1 MIFDKNYMELI
12 EGEEVIYNQDKYIV
26 GVVEERIMILD
37 AINHN
42 GFVKIPV
49 WEGKVCD
56 NVTLSHKE
64 IVEDYEN
71 CFNLRENVL

>member
-12 EGEEVIYNQDKYIV
+12 EGEEVIYNQDKYVV
-26 GVVEERIMILD
+26 GVVEDRTMILD
-37 AINHN
+37 AVNHN
-42 GFVKIPV
+42 GFVKMPV

-56 NVTLSHKE
+56 NVVLTHKE